1 MSRAGLTVRALNAQ
15 DDLGPEYDLRHRA
28 FGPITGEVSQAI
40 LDDLAECVAESRLLG
55 AWDDGILVGTAR
67 YYDMAQWWHGRS
79 QPMAGVGGVKV
90 APEARA
96 RGVGKAL
103 MSGLLAAMSE
113 RGYPLSALYPAT
125 PHLYRSLGWELAGS
139 QYLAE
144 MPCRTLTS
152 LRDPDPRVAAA
163 AGGLGGSAGAAA
175 SVRLRRAEPA
185 DAEEVIA
192 TLGAV
197 HAASL
202 DCGPCTEDVPGV
214 RRWLAEPG
222 VFAYLAQ
229 DGFLAYGWYGGSRQ
243 IQVHVLQA
251 ASARTA
257 RALWGIV
264 GSHASIADTVRA
276 CVGPADPITW
286 LTSELDLSLRRYHGW
301 MLRVLDAQAAIAA
314 RGFPAGTQ
322 ISVPLALTDKELP
335 ANTGRYTL
343 TVRAGRGSLDRR
355 TPEPGAPSQPA
366 LWPAGPGQAAAAPA
380 APLAAPASPVTLG
393 PRGFAALFAGVPMA
407 ALRVAGLLAGGDPD
421 TDAALDS
428 AFAGQ
433 PYLLYYF

>member
-1 MSRAGLTVRALNAQ
+1 MFHFFFFFQAEDGIRDGRVTGVQTCALPICRDPVPALGRGAIGRGDGAQGLQADRSARRVRRGSGRVRELRGLRPDHGENRLSRAGLTVRALNAQ

-103 MSGLLAAMSE
+103 MTGLLAAMSE

-163 AGGLGGSAGAAA
+163 ARS
-175 SVRLRRAEPA
+175 
-185 DAEEVIA
+185 EE
-192 TLGAV
+192 
-197 HAASL
+197 H
-202 DCGPCTEDVPGV
+202 
-214 RRWLAEPG
+214 
-222 VFAYLAQ
+222 
-229 DGFLAYGWYGGSRQ
+229 
-243 IQVHVLQA
+243 
-251 ASARTA
+251 
-257 RALWGIV
+257 
-264 GSHASIADTVRA
+264 
-276 CVGPADPITW
+276 
-286 LTSELDLSLRRYHGW
+286 TSEL
-301 MLRVLDAQAAIAA
+301 Q
-314 RGFPAGTQ
+314 
-322 ISVPLALTDKELP
+322 
-335 ANTGRYTL
+335 
-343 TVRAGRGSLDRR
+343 
-355 TPEPGAPSQPA
+355 
-366 LWPAGPGQAAAAPA
+366 
-380 APLAAPASPVTLG
+380 SPVH
-393 PRGFAALFAGVPMA
+393 
-407 ALRVAGLLAGGDPD
+407 
-421 TDAALDS
+421 
-428 AFAGQ
+428 
-433 PYLLYYF
+433 